1 MSSDEIE
8 AATAYHRK
16 YEFNIETQEAPI
28 YDDTHSLTLYLSC
41 VRLYRFAS
49 LFVKIVL
56 RLISFR

>member
-16 YEFNIETQEAPI
+16 YEFKVETKEAPMI
-28 YDDTHSLTLYLSC
+28 DTHSLTLYLSC

-56 RLISFR
+56 RLLSFR